1 MLTDL
6 LLHSC
11 CKHQRS
17 AGLYP
22 VTYHQQEQELA
33 TILNRGPLQYQAQV
47 RRKGYPTQTKTFE
60 TKKAAEKW
68 ATSVE
73 NEMNR
78 GSFVDRSELEATT
91 FGELLDRYAVEVTS
105 AKRGRETEMVRIRAL
120 KKHPLAAR
128 TLASLRS
135 MDFANYRNERLKTCC
150 PATVKRELVI
160 ISHVF
165 THASSEWSLPVGNPL
180 AGIAKPREKD
190 HRERRLRDDEESRLL
205 EAAHNSR
212 AATLSFCIVLAIETG
227 MRAGEIVKL
236 RWEQI
241 DLANHTIRLN
251 LTKNGHARSVPLS
264 ERAEAAIRALPR
276 SIHGGR
282 LTSFYDSRGLSAAF
296 RRACEQACIVGLRFH
311 DLRHEA
317 ASRLAPHM
325 PASTLAKVMGWKTLQ
340 MAMRYYNPTD
350 QELVTAVRKVAPH
363 PAPTSA
369 AVN

>member
-1 MLTDL
+1 M
-6 LLHSC
+6 LHSC
-11 CKHQRS
+11 CKHQ
-17 AGLYP
+17 
-22 VTYHQQEQELA
+22 
-33 TILNRGPLQYQAQV
+33 
-47 RRKGYPTQTKTFE
+47 
-60 TKKAAEKW
+60 
-68 ATSVE
+68 
-73 NEMNR
+73 
-78 GSFVDRSELEATT
+78 
-91 FGELLDRYAVEVTS
+91 
-105 AKRGRETEMVRIRAL
+105 
-120 KKHPLAAR
+120 
-128 TLASLRS
+128 
-135 MDFANYRNERLKTCC
+135 
-150 PATVKRELVI
+150 
-160 ISHVF
+160 
-165 THASSEWSLPVGNPL
+165 
-180 AGIAKPREKD
+180 
-190 HRERRLRDDEESRLL
+190 
-205 EAAHNSR
+205 R

-296 RRACEQACIVGLRFH
+296 RRACERAGVVGLRFH

-350 QELVTAVRKVAPH
+350 QELVTAVRKVSAPSG
-363 PAPTSA
+363 PDLRAS
-369 AVN
+369 VN